1 LQSLDKRY
9 VTIFSFSISRHS
21 MISRSSSGTSGIEPW
36 LPSKPAVLFLIIIS
50 HTACFKIS
58 YLGDN
63 ETSYLYSDNNIGP
76 DKYSTGS
83 HLNAHLLKLRIE
95 YEAIWLEVPPS
106 GFKRT
111 NI

>member
-1 LQSLDKRY
+1 
-9 VTIFSFSISRHS
+9 
-21 MISRSSSGTSGIEPW
+21 MISRSSTGTLVIEPR
-36 LPSKPAVLFLIIIS
+36 LPSKPAVPFLIIS
-50 HTACFKIS
+50 HTACIKIS

-95 YEAIWLEVPPS
+95 YEAIWLEVPAS